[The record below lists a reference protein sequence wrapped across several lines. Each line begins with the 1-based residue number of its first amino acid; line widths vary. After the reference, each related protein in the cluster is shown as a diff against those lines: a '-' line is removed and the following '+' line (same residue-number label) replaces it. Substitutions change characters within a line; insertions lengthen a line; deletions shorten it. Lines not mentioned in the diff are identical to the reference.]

1 MHRDVFGCGTRNS
14 GDDEKRSGERNRRGR
29 HCRAGCLRHVS
40 VRQHCRQRMAQTH
53 GSSVS
58 ARTLQQNPLRRC
70 RIRGDKPHLL
80 PLFTVGYVPERIF
93 FATATYTTPPDRISG
108 NLPSAKYCN
117 LCCSHN
123 PIASERKLSRKK
135 ENGPNPS
142 VTPST
147 FSRLTLKSKASNC
160 LIE

>member
-1 MHRDVFGCGTRNS
+1 MIDRSHDLSITKQAKVLNVNRGSIYYLPWAAADRGSRI
-14 GDDEKRSGERNRRGR
+14 RSG
-29 HCRAGCLRHVS
+29 
-40 VRQHCRQRMAQTH
+40 
-53 GSSVS
+53 
-58 ARTLQQNPLRRC
+58 
-70 RIRGDKPHLL
+70 KPHLL
-80 PLFTVGYVPERIF
+80 PLFTVGYVPERLF

-123 PIASERKLSRKK
+123 PIASESKLSRRK

-142 VTPST
+142 VTPSN
-147 FSRLTLKSKASNC
+147 FSSPTLKSKASNC